1 MEYFGPNGT
10 PMGKIREHFRGAS
23 GGKRTDRGL
32 TPRQEQYACNR
43 ANGMSQSEAFLAL
56 PNVPPDK
63 KKTTAKAAGQSME
76 YKPHVAA
83 RIKEIIEQKAT
94 MINKAAV
101 KAIARAAVDKEWVLR
116 ELVKNVRR
124 AKVEKDFNAV
134 NRSLE
139 LVGKELCMFIDRK
152 EIRTGP
158 LTNLTD
164 EQLIELT
171 AALDA
176 GLPPGAIGVFGQTG
190 NRTQDQGKPAE
201 VLPAIH

>member
-1 MEYFGPNGT
+1 MEELKVEVLQPEEKRPKGVAKFPLRRALNGLS
-10 PMGKIREHFRGAS
+10 PH
-23 GGKRTDRGL
+23 
-32 TPRQEQYACNR
+32 QEQYALNR
-43 ANGMSQSEAFLAL
+43 ANNMSQTDAYLAL
-56 PNVPPDK
+56 
-63 KKTTAKAAGQSME
+63 KTGTKHRPTAKSGAQRME
-76 YKPHVAA
+76 YMPKVSA
-83 RIKEIIEQKAT
+83 RIKEIIQS
-94 MINKAAV
+94 KAAMMV
-101 KAIARAAVDKEWVLR
+101 KVAGKAVARAAVDKEWVLR

-171 AALDA
+171 AALSA
-176 GLPPGAIGVFGQTG
+176 GLPPGSLELFGHPG
-190 NRTQDQGKPAE
+190 NSAEDQREPAE
-201 VLPAIH
+201 VLPPLH